1 VLHFKHESF
10 QSFTCTATDKQEIKQ
25 RKMQNNGTQSE
36 LVKNTH
42 TQNAHTHKIHRK
54 ENWNNTEDRQ
64 SLVYLLAYKVAS
76 VI

>member
-1 VLHFKHESF
+1 VLHFGHESF
-10 QSFTCTATDKQEIKQ
+10 QSFTCTAADNQEIKQ
-25 RKMQNNGTQSE
+25 RKMQKNGTQSE

-42 TQNAHTHKIHRK
+42 TQNTHTHKIHRK
-54 ENWNNTEDRQ
+54 VNWNNTEDRQ